1 MRISL
6 CFRSYPDYYEEIE
19 RPMSLFMINKKLK
32 RQNYDSVQELVSDLL
47 LIFDNARSYNMEDS
61 PIYRA
66 AEELRKLTIDS
77 AAEFERNLLIVSYS
91 FILKF

>member
-1 MRISL
+1 
-6 CFRSYPDYYEEIE
+6 
-19 RPMSLFMINKKLK
+19 MSLFMINKKLK

-91 FILKF
+91 FTLKF

>member
-1 MRISL
+1 
-6 CFRSYPDYYEEIE
+6 
-19 RPMSLFMINKKLK
+19 MSLFMINKKLK

>member
-1 MRISL
+1 
-6 CFRSYPDYYEEIE
+6 
-19 RPMSLFMINKKLK
+19 MSLFMINKKLK
-32 RQNYDSVQELVSDLL
+32 RQNYDSVQELISDLL

-77 AAEFERNLLIVSYS
+77 AVEFERNLLIVSYS
-91 FILKF
+91 FTLKF